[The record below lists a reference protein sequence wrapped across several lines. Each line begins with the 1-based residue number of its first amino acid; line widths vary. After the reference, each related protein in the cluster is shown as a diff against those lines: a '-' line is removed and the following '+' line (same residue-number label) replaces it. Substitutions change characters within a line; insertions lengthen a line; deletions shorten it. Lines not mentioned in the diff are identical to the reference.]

1 MSCRSPVRT
10 KLTVKLDGWE
20 AYVHAVEALFD
31 LDGTDTLDRVQ
42 ASKRRLRAC
51 LENLESAANDADML
65 AASARAKLNR
75 ASSQLRKAL
84 SAPRPNTAADYAHQ
98 KQAILAAMAAAEDEL
113 NAIAVRRRNN
123 GTARLHGAIERTMR
137 VMVKLEAELDAG
149 EMKFGKASRRSG
161 AALASEQRDLVER
174 VRDLA
179 AAIAVARRL
188 TDEDAKFVEAEIATG
203 IRGLRDL
210 VTLQSR

>member
-1 MSCRSPVRT
+1 
-10 KLTVKLDGWE
+10 
-20 AYVHAVEALFD
+20 
-31 LDGTDTLDRVQ
+31 
-42 ASKRRLRAC
+42 
-51 LENLESAANDADML
+51 
-65 AASARAKLNR
+65 
-75 ASSQLRKAL
+75 
-84 SAPRPNTAADYAHQ
+84 
-98 KQAILAAMAAAEDEL
+98 
-113 NAIAVRRRNN
+113 
-123 GTARLHGAIERTMR
+123 MR

-149 EMKFGKASRRSG
+149 EMRFGKASRRSG
-161 AALASEQRDLVER
+161 ASLASVQRDLVER